1 MNILI
6 VKTSSLGDIIHAFP
20 VLIFLKNKFPDATI
34 DFVVE
39 KPFAEL
45 VLNHPNV
52 SHVIQ
57 VSTREWRKSFSNAV
71 QGIKKL
77 RADIRQKKYD
87 VCFDLQCNM
96 KSGFIV
102 SQVIAKDKV
111 GFGFK
116 TAIEWPNC
124 FFNRIR
130 YNPAKDCNVRDENLY
145 IIKEYYKSK
154 ETELAP
160 DVKLKISFSEK
171 EIIENILKHPAI
183 CKKPKVLVCPGSIW
197 KNKQITPDAMI
208 GFLEKLQEHLECS
221 FIFAWGSPNEKEY
234 VQELES
240 HFPQNG
246 MIIDKLS
253 LATLQNLMSEMQL
266 VIAMDSLPLHLA
278 GTTSV
283 STFSFFGPSNASKFM
298 PIGDAHKA
306 FQGTCPYGRNITRRC
321 PVTRTCKTGACLR
334 TVTSDQ
340 LFQSYLSQTI
350 FKHL

>member
-20 VLIFLKNKFPDATI
+20 VLNFLKNKFPNATI

-45 VLNHPNV
+45 VLNHPYV
-52 SHVIQ
+52 GHVIQ
-57 VSTREWRKSFSNAV
+57 VNTREWRKGFSNAI

-102 SQVIAKDKV
+102 SQVKAQDKV

-124 FFNRIR
+124 LFNRIR
-130 YNPAKDCNVRDENLY
+130 FNPPRDCNVRDENLH
-145 IIKEYYKSK
+145 IVKEYYQSK
-154 ETELAP
+154 DCELAP
-160 DVKLKISFSEK
+160 DVKLTISPSEK
-171 EIIENILKHPAI
+171 EIIENILINPAI
-183 CKKPKVLVCPGSIW
+183 CNKPKVLVCPGSIW
-197 KNKQITPDAMI
+197 INKQITPDAMV
-208 GFLEKLQEHLECS
+208 GFLKKLQEHLHCS
-221 FIFAWGSPNEKEY
+221 FIFAWGSLKEKEY
-234 VQELES
+234 VEGLQNIFS
-240 HFPQNG
+240 SNG
-246 MIIDKLS
+246 MILDKLS
-253 LATLQNLMSEMQL
+253 LPSLQNLMSEVQL

-278 GTTSV
+278 GTTGV
-283 STFSFFGPSNASKFM
+283 ATFSFFGPSNASKYM
-298 PIGDAHKA
+298 PLGDTHKA
-306 FQGTCPYGRNITRRC
+306 YQGTCPYGRTITRRC
-321 PVTRTCKTGACLR
+321 PIIRTCKTGACLR

-340 LFQSYLSQTI
+340 LFQSYLTQTR
-350 FKHL
+350 